1 MRFAPGTD
9 PEVIRRAEE
18 VFYGKR
24 RQDQPMQAAPSA
36 QQALPQPQMPPEL
49 QRLQDMS
56 NALGKRIQS
65 DPSMQRFQEQQRQIY
80 SNIQQKTQNYINS
93 LQQFLNTA
101 PPEFRQFLS
110 SPQTLSR
117 LRMAYGEQLPE
128 MNQVRNIGRQVQQYH
143 QNTFGQ
149 EIQKIQQLQM
159 QAAPQIQQY
168 QYQMQLFNQ
177 QQSTALA
184 NAQQQIRELRGQ
196 TPTIVRNDYDYLPEG
211 LTQEQ
216 FMRQVRGNMDQQ
228 YRTPEQ
234 MREYFKPLYDSY
246 LKEKALEKNIAE
258 RIQPS
263 PIQAQPTA
271 NKEQLSYFPPD
282 ANYEIRGN
290 SVYMNGRNIGS
301 IGGSRGMNDPSMLGL
316 PNDRSIKI
324 PAYVFDKAT
333 YTENKDVRTTLP
345 PSNILNNVQ
354 AELIKKANE
363 EFREG
368 VYPRP
373 VQPVQQDPIV
383 DPLRPSTTVP
393 KTITPIERPP
403 VQPIVDPAREPFVPK
418 PEVDPSETLPP
429 PTRVEK
435 PTVRPIVDPK
445 RPIKPADT
453 TGVKHSGQGLGGQ
466 GGLPSVTPIK
476 GSGPKMIV
484 DPLRPTTSVPKHS
497 GEGIG
502 GQGGIPAQPIGDPI
516 KINTPTIVDPYA
528 PTTTGL
534 MPKSP
539 KKRKAGLAPSQY
551 RGIDT
556 NVRGLM
562 RQ

>member
-1 MRFAPGTD
+1 MRISPNAS
-9 PEVIRRAEE
+9 PEEQRRLNE
-18 VFYGKR
+18 YWGNLRNKKK
-24 RQDQPMQAAPSA
+24 PMQAAPSA

-80 SNIQQKTQNYINS
+80 SSIQQKTQNYINS

-128 MNQVRNIGRQVQQYH
+128 MNQVRNIGRQIQQYH
-143 QNTFGQ
+143 QNTYGQ

-168 QYQMQLFNQ
+168 QNQMQLFNQ

-211 LTQEQ
+211 LTQEE
-216 FMRQVRGNMDQQ
+216 FMKQARVNMTQQ

-246 LKEKALEKNIAE
+246 LKEKALEKAVAE
-258 RIQPS
+258 R
-263 PIQAQPTA
+263 
-271 NKEQLSYFPPD
+271 
-282 ANYEIRGN
+282 
-290 SVYMNGRNIGS
+290 
-301 IGGSRGMNDPSMLGL
+301 
-316 PNDRSIKI
+316 
-324 PAYVFDKAT
+324 
-333 YTENKDVRTTLP
+333 
-345 PSNILNNVQ
+345 
-354 AELIKKANE
+354 
-363 EFREG
+363 

-373 VQPVQQDPIV
+373 VQPPQQDPIV
-383 DPLRPSTTVP
+383 DPKRPSTTVP

-403 VQPIVDPAREPFVPK
+403 VQPTVDPVREPFIPK

-445 RPIKPADT
+445 REPFKPNTPTSDDKGMKVDPLRPTIKLADT

-502 GQGGIPAQPIGDPI
+502 GQGGIPALPNRGPQM
-516 KINTPTIVDPYA
+516 TVDPLRPSKPA
-528 PTTTGL
+528 EQPPGI

>member
-1 MRFAPGTD
+1 MQFAPGTD

-18 VFYGKR
+18 AFYGKR
-24 RQDQPMQAAPSA
+24 RQNQPMQAAPSA

-65 DPSMQRFQEQQRQIY
+65 DPSMQRYQEQQMQLQ
-80 SNIQQKTQNYINS
+80 SGIQQKTQNYINS

-110 SPQTLSR
+110 SPRTLSR

-128 MNQVRNIGRQVQQYH
+128 MNQVRNIGRQIQQYH
-143 QNTFGQ
+143 QNTYGQ

-168 QYQMQLFNQ
+168 QNQMQLFNQ

-211 LTQEQ
+211 LTQEEFMKQ
-216 FMRQVRGNMDQQ
+216 FRGNMDQQ

-246 LKEKALEKNIAE
+246 LKEKALEKAVAE
-258 RIQPS
+258 R
-263 PIQAQPTA
+263 
-271 NKEQLSYFPPD
+271 
-282 ANYEIRGN
+282 
-290 SVYMNGRNIGS
+290 
-301 IGGSRGMNDPSMLGL
+301 
-316 PNDRSIKI
+316 
-324 PAYVFDKAT
+324 
-333 YTENKDVRTTLP
+333 
-345 PSNILNNVQ
+345 
-354 AELIKKANE
+354 
-363 EFREG
+363 

-373 VQPVQQDPIV
+373 VQPPQQDPIV
-383 DPLRPSTTVP
+383 DPKRPSTTVP

-403 VQPIVDPAREPFVPK
+403 VQPIVDPVREPFIPK
-418 PEVDPSETLPP
+418 PEVDPEETFRPPTQIKTPP
-429 PTRVEK
+429 PR
-435 PTVRPIVDPK
+435 PTDTDPNNPYKIPMTGPTDPKTPTTPIGDPIKIDTPTIIDPK

-453 TGVKHSGQGLGGQ
+453 TGAKHSGQGLGGR
-466 GGLPSVTPIK
+466 GGLPSVKPIK

-484 DPLRPTTSVPKHS
+484 DPIRPTTSVPKHS

-502 GQGGIPAQPIGDPI
+502 GQGGIPALPNIGPQM
-516 KINTPTIVDPYA
+516 IVDPLKPSKPA
-528 PTTTGL
+528 EQPPGL